1 VSQLQLENYIARPE
15 KEFSLLAT
23 HSVIDD
29 LSIISKFFCHYARN
43 HECCPYIPA
52 YFNELTTRFI
62 VTVPQTNISVSM
74 G

>member
-1 VSQLQLENYIARPE
+1 VSQLHLENYITGPE

-29 LSIISKFFCHYARN
+29 LSIISKYFVTMQGITNAAHIFQ
-43 HECCPYIPA
+43 A

-62 VTVPQTNISVSM
+62 VTVPQTSISVSM